1 MHMARQRIPD
11 ARDKI
16 LEVAA
21 RLFDAHGVH
30 AVGMQQIIDEFG
42 CGKALLYREFAT
54 KDDLVVAYLE
64 RYREGFAQTMA
75 HAAGQCPDDPAGQLV
90 ALVSFV
96 AECSLRPGFRG
107 CSVRNTHAEFPDES
121 HPAHRI
127 AIEYYDYVHGYLME
141 LAKQAGASD
150 PRTLADRIMLIV
162 DGLHSNAAAR
172 GHDGAAPAAAAFAAD
187 VVRAALMPLSH
198 AQ

>member
-1 MHMARQRIPD
+1 MARKRTPG
-11 ARDKI
+11 AREKI

-64 RYREGFAQTMA
+64 RYRESFTLVMEQ
-75 HAAGQCPDDPAGQLV
+75 AAGQCPDDPAGQIV
-90 ALVSFV
+90 ALVGLV

-107 CSVRNTHAEFPDES
+107 CTVRNAHAEFPDES

-127 AIEYYDYVHGYLME
+127 AIEYYDHVHGHLMD
-141 LAKQAGASD
+141 LAKQAGAPD
-150 PRTLADRIMLIV
+150 PRTLADRIMLSV

-172 GHDGAAPAAAAFAAD
+172 GHDGAAPAATAFASD
-187 VVRAALMPLSH
+187 VVRAALLPLSH
-198 AQ
+198 VQ